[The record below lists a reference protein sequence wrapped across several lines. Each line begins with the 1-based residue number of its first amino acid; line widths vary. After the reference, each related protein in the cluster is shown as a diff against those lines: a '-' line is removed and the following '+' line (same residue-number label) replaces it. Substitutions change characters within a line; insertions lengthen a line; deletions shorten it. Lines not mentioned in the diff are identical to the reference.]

1 MKRRR
6 RKFYFLVLSIIS
18 LVSLLYLVFVF
29 PPIYQFQI
37 SNFKFQILYPA
48 FILLFSFLYFL
59 FSYVF
64 TDKKQ
69 GLLIG
74 GLAVLYLILRMVILT
89 HPLFLI
95 LLLILFV
102 SLELFFIN
110 RK

>member
-1 MKRRR
+1 MKRRG

-29 PPIYQFQI
+29 PPTYQFQI
-37 SNFKFQILYPA
+37 SNFKFQILYP
-48 FILLFSFLYFL
+48 FFFLLFSFLYFL
-59 FSYVF
+59 FSF
-64 TDKKQ
+64 LFASKRR
-69 GLLIG
+69 GLFVG
-74 GLAVLYLILRMVILT
+74 AFAVTYFVLRLNNLT

-95 LLLILFV
+95 LPLILFV